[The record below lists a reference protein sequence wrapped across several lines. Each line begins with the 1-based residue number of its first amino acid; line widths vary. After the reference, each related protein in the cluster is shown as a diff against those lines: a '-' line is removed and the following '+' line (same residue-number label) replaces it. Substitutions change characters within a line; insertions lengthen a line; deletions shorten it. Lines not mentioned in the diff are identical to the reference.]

1 MFPQVCF
8 TVMSKKRVY
17 AQAEMPELLTVSQ
30 SPHIK
35 RGETTR
41 TIMLDVIVALLPAL
55 FWGAYVFGLRA
66 LSVVLVSVASCV
78 IFEVLFEVITKR
90 PITIMDFSAVV
101 SGILLGF
108 NLPASVPLWMPIVGG
123 AFAMIVVKGLFG
135 GIGKNFV
142 NPVLAARVF
151 LFSWTDLMTVFSKPF
166 EALPIFKF
174 SLDSADIVAS
184 ATPLAAMKNGIMPS
198 ETMTDMVL
206 GIKGGCIGEISG
218 LMILIGGIYLI
229 IRRVISWHIPVAY
242 IGTVAAL
249 TYFFPMAGEYAHEFL
264 VYQMFSGG
272 LLLGAV
278 FMATDYV
285 TSPMTELGKLIF
297 GVGCGAITVFI
308 RYFGG
313 YPEGV
318 SFAVLIMNL
327 LVNYIDK
334 ATIPKRFGGVPK
346 NAGTK

>member
-1 MFPQVCF
+1 
-8 TVMSKKRVY
+8 
-17 AQAEMPELLTVSQ
+17 
-30 SPHIK
+30 
-35 RGETTR
+35 
-41 TIMLDVIVALLPAL
+41 LPAL

-78 IFEVLFEVITKR
+78 IFEVLFEVVTKR

-101 SGILLGF
+101 SGVLLGF
-108 NLPASVPLWMPIVGG
+108 NLPASVPLWIPIVGS

-151 LFSWTDLMTVFSKPF
+151 LFSWTDLINIFPEPF
-166 EALPIFKF
+166 KALPIFKF
-174 SLDSADIVAS
+174 SLDSADIVAT
-184 ATPLAAMKNGIMPS
+184 ATPLSSMKNGIMPN
-198 ETMTDMVL
+198 EAMTDMVL

-218 LMILIGGIYLI
+218 LMLLIGGIYLI

-242 IGTVAAL
+242 LGTVAAI

-264 VYQMFSGG
+264 IYQLFSGG
-272 LLLGAV
+272 LILGAV

-285 TSPMTELGKLIF
+285 TSPMTDIGKLIF

-313 YPEGV
+313 YSEGV
-318 SFAVLIMNL
+318 SFAILIMNL
-327 LVNYIDK
+327 LVVYIDK
-334 ATIPKRFGGVPK
+334 VTIPKRFGGVPK

>member
-1 MFPQVCF
+1 
-8 TVMSKKRVY
+8 
-17 AQAEMPELLTVSQ
+17 MPELLTVSP
-30 SPHIK
+30 SPHIR

-41 TIMLDVIVALLPAL
+41 TIMIDVVIALLPAL
-55 FWGAYVFGLRA
+55 FWGIYVFGFRV
-66 LSVVLVSVASCV
+66 LSIVLIAVASCV
-78 IFEVLFEVITKR
+78 ISEILFEVIAKR
-90 PITIMDFSAVV
+90 PITVLDFSAVV

-108 NLPASVPLWMPIVGG
+108 NLPASVPLWIPIVGG

-135 GIGKNFV
+135 GIGKNIV
-142 NPVLAARVF
+142 NPVLAARIF
-151 LFSWTDLMTVFSKPF
+151 LFSWTDLITVFPEPF
-166 EALPIFKF
+166 KALPIFKF

-184 ATPLAAMKNGIMPS
+184 ATPLASMKNGIMPS

-218 LMILIGGIYLI
+218 LMLLVGGIYLI
-229 IRRVISWHIPVAY
+229 VRRVISWHIPVAY
-242 IGTVAAL
+242 LGTVAAL

-272 LLLGAV
+272 LILGAI

-285 TSPMTELGKLIF
+285 TSPMTSAGKLIF

-313 YPEGV
+313 YAEGV
-318 SFAVLIMNL
+318 SFAILIMNL
-327 LVNYIDK
+327 LVPYIDK